1 MIGPVRSAVAVLVVL
16 LLAVPGRAASIGVS
30 VAEEDVARLLPEAC
44 RAAIPAVVESNVA
57 LLDAP
62 DAQFCVGIRDTNA
75 REECRKKVAAIPHAT
90 PAGAIDVFAVGE
102 ASAAG
107 RDWPGRDRVSNFR
120 RIEGR
125 LPIEKAGL
133 RADRDLTF
141 LCFDSRT
148 PDGGAERCVF
158 PASHW
163 FWSAM
168 SLPDR
173 FAAPPRGVCGGTRVV
188 SFTEYLRERP
198 PPADSL
204 WAIRFLSRAEAD
216 AWSSGKP
223 ERIKRR
229 GSYNPD
235 HEYAKFFLVNSLAW
249 WRGTLP
255 QAPRPD
261 YAFAVRLP
269 ALSLDRILELERS
282 GDAFLNIFEEG
293 ESIELTLIDRAA
305 VAFALAQRPE
315 ILEDVSGAGAT
326 GPELR
331 PYAPSTSP

>member
-1 MIGPVRSAVAVLVVL
+1 MIGSVRSAVALLVAL
-16 LLAVPGRAASIGVS
+16 LLATPTRATS
-30 VAEEDVARLLPEAC
+30 VAVRVPEEDVARRLPDPC
-44 RAAIPAVVESNVA
+44 RESISEVVESNVA

-62 DAQFCVGIRDTNA
+62 DAQFCIGIEDANA
-75 REECRKKVAAIPHAT
+75 REECRRSVAAIPHAS
-90 PAGAIDVFAVGE
+90 PVGEIHVFAVGE
-102 ASAAG
+102 APAAG
-107 RDWPGRDRVSNFR
+107 RDWPGRDRVSNFLR
-120 RIEGR
+120 VEARI
-125 LPIEKAGL
+125 PIDKAGR
-133 RADRDLTF
+133 RAKRDVTF

-148 PDGGAERCVF
+148 PSGGEERCLF

-163 FWSAM
+163 FWSAL

-173 FAAPPRGVCGGTRVV
+173 FAAPPRGVCGGKRVL

-198 PPADSL
+198 PSPDAL

-216 AWSSGKP
+216 AWSSGDP

-229 GSYNPD
+229 GSYNQD

-249 WRGTLP
+249 WRGTHP
-255 QAPRPD
+255 QEPRPD
-261 YAFAVRLP
+261 YAYAVRLP
-269 ALSLDRILELERS
+269 ALSLDRVLELERN

-305 VAFALAQRPE
+305 LVAALAERPE
-315 ILEDVSGAGAT
+315 ILEDVSGVGAA

-331 PYAPSTSP
+331 PYPPPASP